1 MPFQFDI
8 TLTDEDYVAY
18 NCFHAFYSPQGKK
31 NIKRSRIFFITVMSL
46 MVLIGLTISITFA
59 ALLAIVT
66 VVYMVFFQKIVE
78 RNIRK
83 QIQRLKKTG
92 KLPFE
97 ATTTLEFYEDKMIET
112 TPTARTER
120 TYEKLERIC
129 VLEGRYIFLYDSSV
143 TAHIIPINQIGDL
156 DKQAAFICFM
166 SKKCSTVEYH

>member
-1 MPFQFDI
+1 MQFQFDI

-31 NIKRSRIFFITVMSL
+31 NIKRSRIFFIVFMSIL
-46 MVLIGLTISITFA
+46 ALIWLSVYIVFA
-59 ALLAIVT
+59 ALLAIAT
-66 VVYMVFFQKIVE
+66 VVYMVLYQKIVE
-78 RNIRK
+78 RNIGK

-92 KLPFE
+92 RLPFD

-143 TAHIIPINQIGDL
+143 TAYIIPINQIGDL